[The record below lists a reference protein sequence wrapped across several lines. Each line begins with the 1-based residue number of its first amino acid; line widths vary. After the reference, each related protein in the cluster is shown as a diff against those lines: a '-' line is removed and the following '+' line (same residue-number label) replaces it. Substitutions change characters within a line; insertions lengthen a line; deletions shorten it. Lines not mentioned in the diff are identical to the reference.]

1 MRDFPEETIAAH
13 RIKMLSFV
21 KGYSSTIGAEL
32 NQPYVEVT
40 NEPEMPVKRQ
50 SSFGSMD
57 GTLTVFIH
65 GYKGN
70 EYDLS
75 KIKSHLIMLLGCSH
89 FYSIK
94 GLSADKASEATISV
108 LGETAAR

>member
-50 SSFGSMD
+50 SSFGSM
-57 GTLTVFIH
+57 
-65 GYKGN
+65 
-70 EYDLS
+70 
-75 KIKSHLIMLLGCSH
+75 
-89 FYSIK
+89 
-94 GLSADKASEATISV
+94 
-108 LGETAAR
+108 